1 MSYIDEISAMRERIS
16 AGKAR
21 GVALWENCTPSADDD
36 LATFSEPEKV
46 ILGRYTAN
54 VKGRQSYE

>member
-1 MSYIDEISAMRERIS
+1 MSYIDEIAAMREKIS

-21 GVALWENCTPSADDD
+21 GVERWENCIPSADDD

-54 VKGRQSYE
+54 IKGRQ